1 MTNKIIG
8 IFGGG
13 QLGKMICFEAH
24 KLGFKTA
31 IFCPEEDCVAS
42 QVTNKSF
49 IANYDDYEALD
60 RFIDYVDLATLE
72 FENIPTKTI
81 EYVARKIPVFP
92 SAEILRITQNRLLEK
107 GFLRKSGVEVTDFLE
122 IKTPTDLKIGLAEFG
137 FKAILKTATMGYD
150 GKGQFVLNSE
160 SNLEEIFAKI
170 PANQPLILEKFAN
183 FEQEISVMIARNEN
197 GEISCFEPLTNIH
210 KNGILDESFYPAKID
225 EQTKIKSQDIASK
238 IALGLNLVGI
248 LAIEFFVLKDGKL
261 LVNELAPRPH
271 NSGHFSM
278 DGAVTC
284 QFEQLIRAINN
295 LPFGNTKFLSTGQMK
310 NLIGEEINNLE
321 KYYQNP
327 NAKIHIYGK
336 KEAKDG
342 RKMGHVNLLES

>member
-24 KLGFKTA
+24 KLGFQTA
-31 IFCPEEDCVAS
+31 IFCPEKDCVAS
-42 QVTNKSF
+42 HVTNKSF
-49 IANYDDYEALD
+49 CANYDDYQALD
-60 RFIDYVDLATLE
+60 EFIEYVDIATLE

-92 SAEILRITQNRLLEK
+92 NAEILRITQNRLLEK
-107 GFLRKSGVEVTDFLE
+107 GFLRDNSVGVTDFLE
-122 IKTPTDLKIGLAEFG
+122 IKSIFDLKLGLEKFN
-137 FKAILKTATMGYD
+137 FKAILKTATLGYD
-150 GKGQFVLNSE
+150 GKGQFKLDAN
-160 SNLEEIFAKI
+160 SNLEEILSKTL
-170 PANQPLILEKFAN
+170 PNQQLILEKFAD
-183 FEQEISVMIARNEN
+183 FEQEISIMIARNAN

-210 KNGILDESFYPAKID
+210 KNGILDESIYPAKIN
-225 EQTKIKSQDIASK
+225 EETKIEAQNIAYK
-238 IALGLNLVGI
+238 IAQSLNLIGI
-248 LAIEFFVLKDGKL
+248 LAIEFFVLKNGQL

-278 DGAVTC
+278 DAAITC

-295 LPFGNTKFLSTGQMK
+295 LPFGNSKFLSKGKMK
-310 NLIGEEINNLE
+310 NLIGSEINNLE
-321 KYYQNP
+321 EFYQNP

-336 KEAKDG
+336 KEAKEG